1 MSGATSRDGSTPDQQ
16 GNWLRRNYLSL
27 LILLFV
33 LAIAVGLFVFFQCN
47 PEKVEKFE
55 SLGYIGAFLISMVTT
70 ATVILPSP
78 GAVALFSL
86 GATFNPL
93 LVGLA
98 AGVGGGIGEMT
109 SYLAGYSGRGIWQNN
124 RTYQNA
130 GVWLQRWGSALIF
143 VFAANPLPIDL
154 VGIVAGNL
162 RFPFWKF
169 FIACWL
175 GKTVQYLAM
184 AYIGFWGWDTVVSQQ
199 WDTRAMRIGAAGGAV
214 ALVLLLVAL
223 ALERWTW
230 KRDR

>member
-1 MSGATSRDGSTPDQQ
+1 MSGATSRDGPTPDQQ

-98 AGVGGGIGEMT
+98 AGVGGGIGEMP
-109 SYLAGYSGRGIWQNN
+109 SYLAGYSGRGIWQINWSF
-124 RTYQNA
+124 QNA
-130 GVWLQRWGSALIF
+130 GAWLQRWGSALGF
-143 VFAANPLPIDL
+143 VFAASPLPIDL

-162 RFPFWKF
+162 RFPFWRF
-169 FIACWL
+169 FLACWL
-175 GKTVQYLAM
+175 GKTVQYLGM
-184 AYIGFWGWDTVVSQQ
+184 AYMGAWGWDAVISQQ

-214 ALVLLLVAL
+214 ALVLLLLAL